1 MKILYGKHTSYLGSK
16 KNATVSTDIDKYYD
30 MKENNNIVFQVSQ
43 STSGNVGQHN
53 LTDNTMFEK
62 IILHQ
67 TIKIGDTNSVTL
79 QLWMQL
85 QMINS
90 IKADIVNYRE
100 SNDPNDLV
108 YEVASSRFVTSTEND
123 GSRFEFNRILFL
135 CFQWQIIGEHSGGNI
150 WNFNILCGGGYRGK
164 WWTRPV
170 HCCRESQYSKRNI
183 GHRSTLDRYEM

>member
-67 TIKIGDTNSVTL
+67 TVKIGDTNSVTL

-100 SNDPNDLV
+100 SNDLNDLV
-108 YEVASSRFVTSTEND
+108 YEVASSRFVMSTEND

-135 CFQWQIIGEHSGGNI
+135 CFQ
-150 WNFNILCGGGYRGK
+150 
-164 WWTRPV
+164 
-170 HCCRESQYSKRNI
+170 
-183 GHRSTLDRYEM
+183 